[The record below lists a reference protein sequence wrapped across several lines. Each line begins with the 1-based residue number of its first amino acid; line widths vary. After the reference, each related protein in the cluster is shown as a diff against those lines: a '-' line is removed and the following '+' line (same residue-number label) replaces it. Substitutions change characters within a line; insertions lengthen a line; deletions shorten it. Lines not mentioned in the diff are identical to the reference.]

1 MQMSLGPAMSF
12 NPGHRHRAQT
22 MSPVSREKIIEANG
36 VSLCVETFGAVGDPA
51 ILLVGG
57 AAASMDWWDEEFCLR
72 LAAGRRFVIRYD
84 HRDTGRST
92 SYPPGAPPYT
102 AIDLVADAVGVLDAL
117 GVERAHVVGISMGG
131 ALAQRVAV
139 EHPDRVASLTLMSTS
154 FDAPAGPGQ
163 AELPPASPEFRALF
177 DDPPPEPD
185 WSDRDAVIE
194 HIVEGERA
202 YAGSYPPDEPRLR
215 ELAGRIFDRSVNVA
229 SSMTNHW
236 LIDSG
241 TPVRP
246 RLGEITAPTLV
257 MHGTEDAL
265 FPYGHGEALA
275 SEIPG
280 ARLLPLEGVG
290 HQMPPRPAWD
300 TVIPAILEHTSAESG
315 RR

>member
-1 MQMSLGPAMSF
+1 
-12 NPGHRHRAQT
+12 

-57 AAASMDWWDEEFCLR
+57 GAASMDWWEDEFCLR

-92 SYPPGAPPYT
+92 SYPPGTPPYT
-102 AIDLVADAVGVLDAL
+102 AIDLVADALGVLDAF
-117 GVERAHVVGISMGG
+117 GVERVHVVGISMGG
-131 ALAQRVAV
+131 ALAQRIAV
-139 EHPDRVASLTLMSTS
+139 DHPDRVASLTLISTS
-154 FDAPAGPGQ
+154 PDGPSGPGKPN
-163 AELPPASPEFRALF
+163 LPPASREIRARF

-202 YAGSYPPDEPRLR
+202 YAGSYPLDEPRLR
-215 ELAGRIFDRSVNVA
+215 ELAGRIFDRTLNVA

-241 TPVRP
+241 NPVRP
-246 RLGEITAPTLV
+246 RLGEIAAPTLV
-257 MHGTEDAL
+257 VHGTEDPL
-265 FPYGHGEALA
+265 FPYAHGEALA

-280 ARLLPLEGVG
+280 ARLVSLEGVG
-290 HQMPPRPAWD
+290 HQMPPRPVWD
-300 TVIPAILEHTSAESG
+300 TVIPAILEHTS
-315 RR
+315 R